1 VTTLYCKDTP
11 GLHVGPGRPGSPNV
25 VDFLNGYADVDEDN
39 DPLASEKMAWIRLA
53 APAYGIRILEV
64 DEVPVTDPNAPK
76 CPACGLAFATERKL
90 NGHILGAHR
99 GKKE

>member
-1 VTTLYCKDTP
+1 MVTLYCQDTP
-11 GLHVGPGRPGSPNV
+11 GLHLGPGKPGSANV
-25 VDFLNGYADVDEDN
+25 IDFKNGYAEVDEA
-39 DPLASEKMAWIRLA
+39 DPLYEAKMGWVNGPGCPHIRV
-53 APAYGIRILEV
+53 LEV
-64 DEVPVTDPNAPK
+64 DEVPSTDPNAPK

>member
-1 VTTLYCKDTP
+1 MVTLYCKDTP
-11 GLHVGPGRPGSPNV
+11 GLHLGPGRPGSANV
-25 VDFLNGYADVDEDN
+25 IDFRDGYADVDES
-39 DPLASEKMAWIRLA
+39 DPLYDEKMSWVNGPGCPFIRV
-53 APAYGIRILEV
+53 LEI
-64 DEVPVTDPNAPK
+64 DEVPTTDPDAPK